1 MLGGSVL
8 WFRHGL
14 RLHDNPALLSAIED
28 RGQTFFPLF
37 IFDGETAGSYADV
50 TVLWFR
56 HGLRLHDNP
65 ALLSA
70 IEDRGQTFFPLFIF
84 VGETAGS
91 YADVTYVSLPTS
103 SAEVAKNDVSTV
115 STIMYIRRH

>member
-37 IFDGETAGSYADV
+37 IFDGETAGGS
-50 TVLWFR
+50 VLWFR

-84 VGETAGS
+84 DGETAGS
-91 YADVTYVSLPTS
+91 YLCANVT
-103 SAEVAKNDVSTV
+103 
-115 STIMYIRRH
+115 